1 MVKVDKLNW
10 LSQEAKEA
18 EVFLS
23 DGDFRMIC
31 FSHPFKKGIG
41 SVISQPIYALNA
53 KEILKLNGEE
63 RFSVEKEEGV
73 FNYKMAG
80 RVIDKSKNQIKVGE
94 FILELD
100 NPIPNDIQ
108 DGNYVSFSCDRID
121 IY

>member
-23 DGDFRMIC
+23 DGDFSIIC
-31 FSHPFKKGIG
+31 FSHPFKEGIG
-41 SVISQPIYALNA
+41 SVISQPLYTLNA

-63 RFSVEKEEGV
+63 RFSVENEDG
-73 FNYKMAG
+73 FNYKLAG
-80 RVIDKSKNQIKVGE
+80 RVIDKRKDQIKVGE
-94 FILELD
+94 FIIELD
-100 NPIPNDIQ
+100 NPIPEDIQ
-108 DGNYVSFSCDRID
+108 DGSYISFSCDRID